1 MNKLWSVSSGNL
13 HSSVEVAWQLCVC
26 VCVCVCL
33 VMSNSLWPLGLYSP
47 SGSSVYRIFQARI
60 LEWVAISSSKGVLQ
74 TQGLNLCFLPLLH
87 WQVYSLPMHHLAS
100 EYVHIRFFSFPG
112 ALAEND
118 PEAGFVFPRKKCSR
132 VPWWVCWL
140 LHGPRRGHRK

>member
-1 MNKLWSVSSGNL
+1 MEIIMNKLWSVSSGNL
-13 HSSVEVAWQLCVC
+13 HSSTSLATLCVC
-26 VCVCVCL
+26 L
-33 VMSNSLWPLGLYSP
+33 LMSNSLWPLGLYSP

-74 TQGLNLCFLPLLH
+74 TQGLNLGFLPLLH

-118 PEAGFVFPRKKCSR
+118 PEAGFAFPRKKCSR

-140 LHGPRRGHRK
+140 LHGPRRRDRE